1 MRHLKL
7 GVAMATVATAATLAL
22 GATVLSGEQ
31 AKDTSATNRS
41 AVSSTGGTVD
51 VQPAAVVQGLAAN
64 GDPDSH
70 PRAVTRH
77 GCPAGAVCVY
87 PRNKGWNG
95 DRPSLV
101 FFSFG
106 AHNLSNQFGVHRV
119 LNNQTGNAIARTCTA
134 RNGGGCLGA
143 LHAGRFINPNLTPID
158 SILLARR

>member
-7 GVAMATVATAATLAL
+7 GVAMATVATAATLAV

-31 AKDTSATNRS
+31 AKDTTASRS
-41 AVSSTGGTVD
+41 AASSTGGSVD
-51 VQPAAVVQGLAAN
+51 AQPAAFLQG

-87 PRNKGWNG
+87 PLNKGWNG

-106 AHNLSNQFGVHRV
+106 AHNLSNQFGIHRV